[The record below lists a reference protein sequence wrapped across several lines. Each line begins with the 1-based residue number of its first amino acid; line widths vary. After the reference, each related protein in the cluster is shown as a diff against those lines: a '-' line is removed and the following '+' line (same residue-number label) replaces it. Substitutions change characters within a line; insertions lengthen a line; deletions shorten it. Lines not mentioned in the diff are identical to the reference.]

1 MHVRANINLMFPC
14 TDITRL
20 HVTFSVTKDNV
31 NATQQ
36 HKTDTGQ
43 SEGADAFCEKVIL
56 VKRD

>member
-20 HVTFSVTKDNV
+20 HVTFSVTKDN
-31 NATQQ
+31 ATQQ
-36 HKTDTGQ
+36 HKTGTGQ

>member
-1 MHVRANINLMFPC
+1 MYIYARANINLMSPF

-20 HVTFSVTKDNV
+20 HVTFSVTKD

-43 SEGADAFCEKVIL
+43 SEGADAYCEKVIL

>member
-1 MHVRANINLMFPC
+1 MFPF
-14 TDITRL
+14 TDIMRL
-20 HVTFSVTKDNV
+20 QVTFSVTED